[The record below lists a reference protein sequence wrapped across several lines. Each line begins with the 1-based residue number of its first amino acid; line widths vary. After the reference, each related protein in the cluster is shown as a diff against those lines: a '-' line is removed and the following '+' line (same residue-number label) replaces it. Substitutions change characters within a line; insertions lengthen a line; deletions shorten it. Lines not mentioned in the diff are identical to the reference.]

1 MRKSLPFFVLVLLFA
16 AASAIS
22 CKNEMDHL
30 QSQID
35 GIRQGEIPSIKE
47 QVEGIN
53 ASIKDLKRLDAQL
66 QGYIELLQTASA
78 NLQTTVGGHSEQL
91 TQLDASI
98 KALQTKDTEIQSQ
111 ISSLSTYVDTK
122 LSQET
127 EWANATFST
136 LEQYNATCAEI
147 AGLKTSIAAVNTSL
161 SALET
166 RLNEKIAA
174 DIAAATA
181 SMQSQVD
188 AVLTRLT
195 ALESRLSSVES
206 RVEDLLKRIQSI
218 SVVPTYTDGSVGVKQ
233 VPTKIRFEVLPRS
246 ASVALA
252 GLSLSAFSLDAVQT
266 QTKSSAFTHLPIR
279 AVQDNGEF
287 LELYV
292 DGEKLGDAFFAG
304 TNGASARLKV
314 SDGNNE
320 RASAFFA
327 LTADSSTSPD
337 MTVFSDPSNCYLVPS
352 AGIYS
357 FKTVMG
363 NSSTSVGAV
372 AQAEVLW
379 ESFGTAQ
386 APEAGDIIAKVSY
399 DSAYPGFVTFTTPEV
414 LKNGNAVVAAKDADG
429 NILWSWHIWVCKDYD
444 PVASAQE
451 YFRNA
456 GVMMDRNL
464 GAISATPG
472 DIGAVGLLY
481 QWGRKDPFLA
491 GHEIAYPYS
500 STATRETAASTLAW
514 PSPVGSNSSIGTIG
528 YAIAHPTTFIT
539 VGDNNNMDWYYTGSH
554 TTDNTRWQ
562 SEKTIYD
569 PCPSGWRIPDGG
581 SNGVWAKALD
591 RATTFPYSWDSDNAG
606 MNFSGTLG
614 SAGSIWYPAPGY
626 LYMGL
631 GKLVLVGCRGDC
643 WSCTPGIVEASRFGV
658 YYDYKNIDDSRVI
671 QQSLSRAF
679 GISVRCFKQ

>member
-218 SVVPTYTDGSVGVKQ
+218 SVVPTYADGSVGVKQ

-246 ASVALA
+246 VSVALA

-357 FKTVMG
+357 FKTVKG
-363 NSSTSVGAV
+363 NSTETVGEV
-372 AQAEVLW
+372 AKAELLW
-379 ESFGTAQ
+379 ESFGNDKK
-386 APEAGDIIAKVSY
+386 PEVGDIIAQVSY
-399 DSAYPGFVTFTTPEV
+399 DSAYPGFVTFTTPVV
-414 LKNGNAVVAAKDADG
+414 LKNGNAVIAVKDAGD
-429 NILWSWHIWVCKDYD
+429 NILWSWHIWVSKGYD
-444 PVASAQE
+444 PVATAQT
-451 YFRNA
+451 YYNDA

-491 GHEIAYPYS
+491 ASQLTYPYS
-500 STATRETAASTLAW
+500 STATREIAASTLSW
-514 PSPVGSNSSIGTIG
+514 PSPVKSDSSNGTIG
-528 YAIAHPTTFIT
+528 YAVAHPTTFIT
-539 VGDNNNMDWYYTGSH
+539 VGDNMDWYYTGGYTCDH
-554 TTDNTRWQ
+554 TRWQ

-581 SNGVWAKALD
+581 SNGVWPKALGSQSD
-591 RATTFPYSWDSDNAG
+591 FTYTWDSVKAG
-606 MNFSGTLG
+606 MEFSGKLG
-614 SAGSIWYPAPGY
+614 SADCIWYPAAGY
-626 LYMGL
+626 RYMGS
-631 GKLVLVGCRGDC
+631 GAMVLVGTYGNY
-643 WSCTPGIVEASRFGV
+643 WSCSPLGNEISRFSI
-658 YYDYKNIDDSRVI
+658 YYDGRVTQKMSI
-671 QQSLSRAF
+671 APGFATSA
-679 GISVRCFKQ
+679 RCMRE